1 MMECCHRA
9 ALPPFPNRM
18 EDPLTHLMSRR
29 AFLYAT
35 AGATAIGAFIRP
47 VHARWVSGEDPF
59 PYEVTRTES
68 EWRALLT
75 EDEYKILR
83 EGHTEPK
90 RSHPY
95 WEKTSEEAGIYSCKG
110 CDLEIYEA
118 KWKTVLEIGWVFF
131 QHSIPNTI
139 MTGIEWPEG
148 SEMMDEFKSL
158 TAMEAH
164 CRRCG
169 SHLGHLVPLKGQV
182 LHCINGASLTFQ
194 PAAA

>member
-1 MMECCHRA
+1 MAAPHTTFATIQRIEDMMIS
-9 ALPPFPNRM
+9 PV
-18 EDPLTHLMSRR
+18 TRR
-29 AFLYAT
+29 HFLYAT
-35 AGATAIGAFIRP
+35 AGAAALTVSTSPAR
-47 VHARWVSGEDPF
+47 ARWVSGDDTF
-59 PYEVTRTES
+59 PYEVTRTEA
-68 EWRALLT
+68 EWRATLT
-75 EDEYKILR
+75 DDEYMILR
-83 EGHTEPK
+83 EGHTEAK
-90 RSHPY
+90 KSHPY

-131 QHSIPNTI
+131 QHSIPNTV

-182 LHCINGASLTFQ
+182 LHCINGASLKFR
-194 PAAA
+194 PAAV